1 MTDQLLG
8 ILKLALLALLYL
20 FFARVLWAVWTEVR
34 GTGQPL
40 VPQGSVPPPQPPP
53 AKPAPSGGK
62 RSRRQKIRKAPTG
75 QVARLLVVEPAARK
89 GATLGVDREITFG
102 RAAGCTVSVPD
113 DTYMS
118 QVHARV
124 YMDDGDV
131 FVEDLDSTNGTF
143 INGERVHGTRQLFH
157 GDKLQVGHTVLE
169 AD

>member
-40 VPQGSVPPPQPPP
+40 VPQASAPPQPRAAAPP
-53 AKPAPSGGK
+53 AGERK
-62 RSRRQKIRKAPTG
+62 RSRRHKGKAASG
-75 QVARLLVVEPAARK
+75 QVARLVVVEPSARK

-102 RAAGCTVSVPD
+102 RATGCTVSVPD
-113 DTYMS
+113 DAYMS

-124 YMDDGDV
+124 FMNEGDV

-143 INGERVHGTRQLFH
+143 VNGERVHGTRQLFH
-157 GDKLQVGHTVLE
+157 ADRLQVGHTVLE

>member
-40 VPQGSVPPPQPPP
+40 VPQGSPPPRAAP
-53 AKPAPSGGK
+53 AKAHAAGGK
-62 RSRRQKIRKAPTG
+62 RVRRQKVRKAASG
-75 QVARLLVVEPAARK
+75 QVARLVVVEPSARK

-113 DTYMS
+113 DSYMS

-124 YMDDGDV
+124 YMNEGDV

-143 INGERVHGTRQLFH
+143 INGERLHGSRQLFH
-157 GDKLQVGHTVLE
+157 GDRLQVGHTVLE

>member
-1 MTDQLLG
+1 MTDQMLG

-34 GTGQPL
+34 GSGHPI
-40 VPQGSVPPPQPPP
+40 VPQGGVTPQPAP
-53 AKPAPSGGK
+53 AADAPAK
-62 RSRRQKIRKAPTG
+62 RSRRHKTAARSG
-75 QVARLLVVEPAARK
+75 QVARLVVVEPSARK

-113 DTYMS
+113 DAYMS

-124 YMDDGDV
+124 YMDEGDV
-131 FVEDLDSTNGTF
+131 FVEDLSSTNGTF
-143 INGERVHGTRQLFH
+143 INGERLHGTQQLFH
-157 GDKLQVGHTVLE
+157 GDRLQVGHTVLE

>member
-1 MTDQLLG
+1 
-8 ILKLALLALLYL
+8 
-20 FFARVLWAVWTEVR
+20 
-34 GTGQPL
+34 
-40 VPQGSVPPPQPPP
+40 VPQGSAPPPQT
-53 AKPAPSGGK
+53 APKATAPGGK
-62 RSRRQKIRKAPTG
+62 RARRPKAHKAPSG

-113 DTYMS
+113 DAYMS

-124 YMDDGDV
+124 YMSEGDV

-157 GDKLQVGHTVLE
+157 GDRLQVGHTVLE

>member
-40 VPQGSVPPPQPPP
+40 VPQGAVPPPAP
-53 AKPAPSGGK
+53 AEKSAAGGK
-62 RSRRQKIRKAPTG
+62 RARRQRVRKAPAG
-75 QVARLLVVEPAARK
+75 QVARLLVVEPAARR

-113 DTYMS
+113 DAYMS

-124 YMDDGDV
+124 FMNEGDV

-157 GDKLQVGHTVLE
+157 GDRLQVGHTVLE

>member
-34 GTGQPL
+34 GTGHPL
-40 VPQGSVPPPQPPP
+40 VPQGQVPPQPPP
-53 AKPAPSGGK
+53 AKAQQPAK
-62 RSRRQKIRKAPTG
+62 RSRRQKGKAPSG
-75 QVARLLVVEPAARK
+75 QVARLLVVEPSARK

-102 RAAGCTVSVPD
+102 RAQGCTVSVPD
-113 DTYMS
+113 DAYMS

-124 YMDDGDV
+124 YMREGDV

-157 GDKLQVGHTVLE
+157 GDRLQVGHTVLE

>member
-40 VPQGSVPPPQPPP
+40 VPQGSVPPQPAP
-53 AKPAPSGGK
+53 AKAVTTGGK
-62 RSRRQKIRKAPTG
+62 RARRQKIRKAPTG
-75 QVARLLVVEPAARK
+75 QVARLLVVEPSARK

-113 DTYMS
+113 DAYMS

-131 FVEDLDSTNGTF
+131 FVEDLNSTNGTF
-143 INGERVHGTRQLFH
+143 INGEQVHGTRQLFH
-157 GDKLQVGHTVLE
+157 GDRLQVGHTVLE

>member
-40 VPQGSVPPPQPPP
+40 LPQGGAVEAPPDP
-53 AKPAPSGGK
+53 AVAPAPK
-62 RSRRQKIRKAPTG
+62 RTRRRKDKRPGG
-75 QVARLLVVEPAARK
+75 QVARLLVVEPASRK

-102 RAAGCTVSVPD
+102 RAAGCIVSMPD
-113 DTYMS
+113 DAYMS

-124 YMDDGDV
+124 FMREGNVY
-131 FVEDLDSTNGTF
+131 VEDLGSTNGTF
-143 INGERVHGTRQLFH
+143 VNGERLTVEQQLSR
-157 GDKLQVGHTVLE
+157 GDQLQVGHMTLE

>member
-34 GTGQPL
+34 GTGHPI
-40 VPQGSVPPPQPPP
+40 VPQGPVAPQPAP
-53 AKPAPSGGK
+53 AKTSPPSK
-62 RSRRQKIRKAPTG
+62 RSRRKGKVPSG
-75 QVARLLVVEPAARK
+75 QVARLVVVEPSARK

-102 RAAGCTVSVPD
+102 RAQGCTVSVPD
-113 DTYMS
+113 DSYMS

-124 YMDDGDV
+124 YMREGDV

-143 INGERVHGTRQLFH
+143 INGERVHGTQQLFH
-157 GDKLQVGHTVLE
+157 GDRLQVGHTVLE

>member
-40 VPQGSVPPPQPPP
+40 VPQGSAPPQPPP
-53 AKPAPSGGK
+53 AKPAPNGGK
-62 RSRRQKIRKAPTG
+62 RARRQKVKAPTG
-75 QVARLLVVEPAARK
+75 QVARLVVVEPSARK

-113 DTYMS
+113 DAYMS

-124 YMDDGDV
+124 YMDEGDV
-131 FVEDLDSTNGTF
+131 FVEDLNSTNGTF
-143 INGERVHGTRQLFH
+143 INGDRVHGTRQLFH
-157 GDKLQVGHTVLE
+157 GDRLQVGHTVLE

>member
-40 VPQGSVPPPQPPP
+40 VPQGSAPPQPPP
-53 AKPAPSGGK
+53 AAPAAAGGK
-62 RSRRQKIRKAPTG
+62 RSRRQKVRKAPSG
-75 QVARLLVVEPAARK
+75 QVARLIVVEPSARK

-113 DTYMS
+113 DAFMS

-143 INGERVHGTRQLFH
+143 INGERVNGSRQLFH

>member
-40 VPQGSVPPPQPPP
+40 VPQGPVRPQPPAATAEAGP
-53 AKPAPSGGK
+53 K
-62 RSRRQKIRKAPTG
+62 RARRQKVRKAPTG

-113 DTYMS
+113 DAYMS

-124 YMDDGDV
+124 YMDEGDV

-157 GDKLQVGHTVLE
+157 GDRLQVGHTVLE

>member
-34 GTGQPL
+34 GSGQPL
-40 VPQGSVPPPQPPP
+40 VPQGPAPRAAEATPVP
-53 AKPAPSGGK
+53 AKAK
-62 RSRRQKIRKAPTG
+62 RAKRQKGARPSG
-75 QVARLLVVEPAARK
+75 QVARLVVVEPAARK

-113 DTYMS
+113 DAFMS

-124 YMDDGDV
+124 YMSEGDV

-143 INGERVHGTRQLFH
+143 LNGERLHGTRQLFH
-157 GDKLQVGHTVLE
+157 GDRLQVGHTVLE